1 MKNETETK
9 YVYHDDEFL
18 TQKELAERL
27 NKSVR
32 TIQNWRHQGLLPF
45 KRMGN
50 SIFFH
55 WAKVKNAMSGGWDEP
70 KKEARK
76 ELQFQASQKKNKKQF
91 LFKFK

>member
-1 MKNETETK
+1 MKIRTIS
-9 YVYHDDEFL
+9 VYQDDDFL
-18 TQKELAERL
+18 MQKELAERL

-55 WAKVKNAMSGGWDEP
+55 WGSIKKAMMSGEIDKHE
-70 KKEARK
+70 
-76 ELQFQASQKKNKKQF
+76 
-91 LFKFK
+91 

>member
-1 MKNETETK
+1 MKDETNINS
-9 YVYHDDEFL
+9 VYQDDDFL

-32 TIQNWRHQGLLPF
+32 TIQNWRHRGLLPF

-55 WAKVKNAMSGGWDEP
+55 WVKVKSALSGG
-70 KKEARK
+70 
-76 ELQFQASQKKNKKQF
+76 
-91 LFKFK
+91 

>member
-1 MKNETETK
+1 MKNETNINS
-9 YVYHDDEFL
+9 VYQDDDFL

-55 WAKVKNAMSGGWDEP
+55 WVKVKNALSGGWDEP

-76 ELQFQASQKKNKKQF
+76 ELLFQTGRKKNRESF
-91 LFKFK
+91 LSKFK